1 MYYRYVIVFDMYVL
15 FWYLYSIY
23 FIFEYIYLIKINER
37 FFILFIFFDWKEYF
51 ILKFLKLKLMF
62 ENVID
67 LVYDWLIGVDL
78 FNLFYF
84 YFYINVKR
92 LFVNICVIVLIN
104 GVY

>member
-1 MYYRYVIVFDMYVL
+1 
-15 FWYLYSIY
+15 
-23 FIFEYIYLIKINER
+23 
-37 FFILFIFFDWKEYF
+37 
-51 ILKFLKLKLMF
+51 MF

>member
-1 MYYRYVIVFDMYVL
+1 MKGFL
-15 FWYLYSIY
+15 FYL
-23 FIFEYIYLIKINER
+23 FFLIER
-37 FFILFIFFDWKEYF
+37 NMYF